1 MATILVVDDEPYVRH
16 VVRATLETRHHTV
29 CLAEDGGS
37 ALVVAMNERPDL
49 VLLDWMLPDMTGLA
63 VCRGMRANPN
73 TAHIPII
80 FLTAIDELDHK
91 IAGLEAGADD
101 YMTKPFEPE
110 ELLAR
115 VNVQLR
121 KAAEHNQVNPLS
133 QLPGNIV
140 IEKVIEERLAA
151 PDEIFALLYFDLN
164 DFKAYNDFFGF
175 SWGDQLLRSLAQ
187 IAHRAVT
194 EHGDAASFLGHVG
207 GDDFVAVCRT
217 EQIAAICEQAIR
229 EFDAEAARLCAEAGA
244 PNGFVGVD
252 RAGQTRRF
260 GPPSL
265 AIGVITNEQ
274 RIFSSYLELGKVAAQ
289 VKWAAK
295 RQPGSSYFV
304 DRRRSTD
311 PDDAPDAER

>member
-1 MATILVVDDEPYVRH
+1 M
-16 VVRATLETRHHTV
+16 RATLETRHHAV

-37 ALVVAMNERPDL
+37 ALAIAMNERPDL
-49 VLLDWMLPDMTGLA
+49 VLLDWMLPDMSGLA

-140 IEKVIEERLAA
+140 IEKVIEERLAT

-175 SWGDQLLRSLAQ
+175 SWGVVWNWSGIVLGSVVGYGLARLLGREFIERIGGSKVRRAEKQFQRRGFLPLVAARFVPIPFAIVNAAAAVVGVRFGRFLLSTAIGMLPPITIFTYFSTALLEAATGERAVIARHLVYASVSAAFVVFVPLEVRRRLRKRRLARLRF
-187 IAHRAVT
+187 HRA
-194 EHGDAASFLGHVG
+194 G
-207 GDDFVAVCRT
+207 R
-217 EQIAAICEQAIR
+217 
-229 EFDAEAARLCAEAGA
+229 
-244 PNGFVGVD
+244 
-252 RAGQTRRF
+252 
-260 GPPSL
+260 PS
-265 AIGVITNEQ
+265 
-274 RIFSSYLELGKVAAQ
+274 
-289 VKWAAK
+289 
-295 RQPGSSYFV
+295 
-304 DRRRSTD
+304 RS
-311 PDDAPDAER
+311 